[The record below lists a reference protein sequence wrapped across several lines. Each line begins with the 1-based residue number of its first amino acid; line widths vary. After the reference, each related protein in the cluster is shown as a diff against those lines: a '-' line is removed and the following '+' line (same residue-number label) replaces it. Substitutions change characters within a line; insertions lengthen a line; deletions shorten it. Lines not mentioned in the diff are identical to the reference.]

1 MSQCTN
7 FKLLSL
13 GDFCLKSGR
22 SLDQGDKGNRQNSSK
37 IFGAAREETASS
49 AECIVPYK
57 KIRLPKP
64 PISLIIVLLLICIL
78 VIGTPIIMRIVNPT
92 LVAKEPVAISTSTIV
107 STLHSQQTLNVLE
120 DTATGTYQVS
130 DKQIYTFFEH
140 EVQLPFLAKTVT
152 VDYDYKITFGIDL
165 GEITNNDIQIN
176 QRTISLVLNKPT
188 DTVLMV
194 YNEHA
199 RTDGG
204 ALINKSHPLDDA
216 QKLDPSHEPLTNT
229 LMKNTM
235 DNLKQTNKYNDLQ
248 VLAMNNAKQTTVDL
262 LTKTLGPDI
271 TVNISYR

>member
-1 MSQCTN
+1 MGRCTN
-7 FKLLSL
+7 FKALSPC
-13 GDFCLKSGR
+13 DYCLECER
-22 SLDQGDKGNRQNSSK
+22 SSDQGNKGNRKNSAE
-37 IFGAAREETASS
+37 IFGAAQEETATS
-49 AECIVPYK
+49 AQYIVPDK
-57 KIRLPKP
+57 KMRLPKP
-64 PISLIIVLLLICIL
+64 PISLIIFLLLLCIL
-78 VIGTPIIMRIVNPT
+78 VIGTPIIMKIISPT
-92 LVAKEPVAISTSTIV
+92 VVAKEPVVISTSTIV

-176 QRTISLVLNKPT
+176 QRAISLVLSKPT

-229 LMKNTM
+229 LLKNTM

-248 VLAMNNAKQTTVDL
+248 VLAMNNAKQTIVDL

>member
-1 MSQCTN
+1 MGRCTK
-7 FKLLSL
+7 FKALLT
-13 GDFCLKSGR
+13 GDFCLKCER
-22 SLDQGDKGNRQNSSK
+22 SSDQGNKGNSK
-37 IFGAAREETASS
+37 NCAEIFGATHEETATS
-49 AECIVPYK
+49 AQCNVPYK

-64 PISLIIVLLLICIL
+64 PISLIILLLLICIL
-78 VIGTPIIMRIVNPT
+78 VVGTPIIMKIVNPT
-92 LVAKEPVAISTSTIV
+92 LVAKEPVVISTSTIV

-176 QRTISLVLNKPT
+176 RRTISLVLNKPT

-216 QKLDPSHEPLTNT
+216 QKLNPSHEPLTNT

-248 VLAMNNAKQTTVDL
+248 VLAMNNAKQTIEDL